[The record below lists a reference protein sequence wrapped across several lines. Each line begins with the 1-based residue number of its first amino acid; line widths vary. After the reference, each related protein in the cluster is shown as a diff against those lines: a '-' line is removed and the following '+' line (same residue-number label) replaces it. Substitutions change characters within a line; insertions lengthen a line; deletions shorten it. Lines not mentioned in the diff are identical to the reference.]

1 MKQLFTNNAVSLLAS
16 GITSTA
22 TTLTVLAGMG
32 ALFPN
37 PGADEFFIVTLEDQ
51 GATQR
56 EIIWVTGRSG
66 DTFTGLLRGQED
78 TTAQAWTATL
88 GSDTLVDHRLT
99 AYTLNRF
106 EAGAMPGEAVFD
118 GAFDLDITGPQAVIT
133 LPVDYKPNSTAVWV
147 GGLRQKRGVD
157 YVESAA
163 DELQLQFTLTQDEI
177 DDGQNIVVDYVAA

>member
-16 GITSTA
+16 GITSTS
-22 TTLTVLAGMG
+22 TTLTVLDGMG

-37 PGADEFFIVTLEDQ
+37 PGADEFFTVTLEDQ
-51 GATQR
+51 AASVR
-56 EIIWVTGRSG
+56 EIIWVTGRTG
-66 DTFTGLLRGQED
+66 DVFTGLMRGQEG
-78 TTAQAWTATL
+78 TTPVAWAATL

-118 GAFDLDITGPQAVIT
+118 GTFDLDITGPQATIT
-133 LPVDYKPNSTAVWV
+133 LPVDYKANSTCVWV

-157 YVESAA
+157 YVELGSNQI
-163 DELQLQFTLTQDEI
+163 QLQFTLTQDEI